1 MADYFFYIKWQTI
14 KWVLPII
21 SSVILHKL
29 RQIKKYLLIISSL
42 KLLISISGKYNKN
55 IIQIQ

>member
-55 IIQIQ
+55 III